1 MSPNKPEPYP
11 VSTLGFVKNFLTPA
25 MTRQKFDKGFFRC
38 GSLEKNDVQT
48 QRTVSP
54 EKNHHRAGKGLKPTI
69 KSELGARGTRLPVFS
84 GFSESHLAAA
94 LFSSEVKTL
103 WVARLLN
110 NTHQTPSLKSYPIN
124 FEQAQVFS
132 WTRFVPRLT
141 SIIVGSWSCFCF
153 LMLLPLLLLV
163 LVRWRA
169 GKLQVQ
175 CKVF

>member
-25 MTRQKFDKGFFRC
+25 MTRQKFDKGVFFRC

-132 WTRFVPRLT
+132 
-141 SIIVGSWSCFCF
+141 
-153 LMLLPLLLLV
+153 
-163 LVRWRA
+163 
-169 GKLQVQ
+169 
-175 CKVF
+175 